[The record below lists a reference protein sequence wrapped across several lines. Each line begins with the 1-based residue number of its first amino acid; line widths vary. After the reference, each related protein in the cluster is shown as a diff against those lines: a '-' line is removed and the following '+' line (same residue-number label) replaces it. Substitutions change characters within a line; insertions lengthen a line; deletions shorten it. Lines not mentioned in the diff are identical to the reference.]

1 MKNPIKENRI
11 VKDMTF
17 AIRLLNFAKSVT
29 PLDACSEEERD
40 SMISYATELL
50 KYQIETV
57 SDASEN
63 DYLLRNKCAERIK

>member
-1 MKNPIKENRI
+1 MKNPIKDNRI

-17 AIRLLNFAKSVT
+17 ATRLLSFAQSVT
-29 PLDACSEEERD
+29 PHDACSEEERD
-40 SMISYATELL
+40 SMINYATELL

-57 SDASEN
+57 SDANEN